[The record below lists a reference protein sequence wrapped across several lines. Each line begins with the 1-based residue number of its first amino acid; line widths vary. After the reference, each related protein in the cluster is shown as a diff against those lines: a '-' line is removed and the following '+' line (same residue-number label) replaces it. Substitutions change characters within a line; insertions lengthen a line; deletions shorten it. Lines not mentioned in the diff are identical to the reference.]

1 MESRV
6 QEYFVNE
13 IWILG
18 FEVQVHLK
26 ESGTPPIFE
35 IYMQVPLTKNPESIA
50 WNPESKTVWGSL
62 IWCKKFIQMTS
73 GYFPRWQTTHCALSG
88 PPHSPRWHVRQLF
101 HLGGIS
107 LALFSLWAFY

>member
-62 IWCKKFIQMTS
+62 I
-73 GYFPRWQTTHCALSG
+73 
-88 PPHSPRWHVRQLF
+88 
-101 HLGGIS
+101 
-107 LALFSLWAFY
+107 